1 LQISGSNSPII
12 SNKQLYVVDHESRL
26 LCINKLS
33 GEIYWINQLEK
44 NKNGK
49 KYGKTNDWKG
59 PYLINGLLYVLS
71 THGEL
76 LSISPTTSEILSNK
90 NININ
95 GISIDPIIISN
106 NIFIMDDKSNI
117 YKLD

>member
-1 LQISGSNSPII
+1 M
-12 SNKQLYVVDHESRL
+12 
-26 LCINKLS
+26 CNKLT
-33 GEIYWINQLEK
+33 GQIYWITQLEV

-49 KYGKTNDWKG
+49 KSGKKNNWTG

-76 LSISPTTSEILSNK
+76 LSISPITSEILSSEK
-90 NININ
+90 INIS
-95 GISIDPIIISN
+95 GISINPVIISKN
-106 NIFIMDDKSNI
+106 LFIMDNNSNI